1 MSNKVN
7 TPLWKYAAPIIVG
20 LLVFLIGAPAGL
32 SSSAW
37 IFVSIFAGLVIGLI
51 LEPMPPAFIGLIAIT
66 LSVLFRVGM
75 PVVEKNGSIVP
86 TTSAQAISWGLS
98 GFSNSIVW
106 LIFAAFMIGIGYQNS
121 GLGKR
126 IALFLVKHLSKSS
139 LGLGYAIA
147 ITDLILAPFIP
158 SNAARS
164 GGTIYPIVS
173 GICPMFDS
181 YPDKNPK
188 RIGAYLTW
196 LSLATTCV
204 SSTLFLTG
212 QAPNPLAVEL
222 AAKSGVTLVSWT
234 GWFIAVAPVGFL
246 LFLITPLLTYFLCPP
261 EVKGSPEIAAWARE
275 EFTKLGT
282 MSRNEIAMALISLLA
297 LVLWIGSSFFGVNP
311 TTTALIVIILMV
323 LFRIISWSDFL
334 ANKPA
339 WNVLTW
345 FATLVPMAAGLKNV
359 GFLTWLAN
367 VAGGYLTH
375 LDTTMATLG
384 LLIAFCVLR
393 YFFASGTA
401 YVTAMVGLFTVL
413 ATHVAGGNPAEIMLA
428 LLLPMGIMG
437 ILTPYGTG
445 HSPVWFASGYVKGPE
460 FWKLGAIFGII
471 YLLIFIVIGM
481 PWIHFI
487 LPKL

>member
-1 MSNKVN
+1 
-7 TPLWKYAAPIIVG
+7 
-20 LLVFLIGAPAGL
+20 
-32 SSSAW
+32 
-37 IFVSIFAGLVIGLI
+37 
-51 LEPMPPAFIGLIAIT
+51 
-66 LSVLFRVGM
+66 
-75 PVVEKNGSIVP
+75 
-86 TTSAQAISWGLS
+86 
-98 GFSNSIVW
+98 
-106 LIFAAFMIGIGYQNS
+106 
-121 GLGKR
+121 
-126 IALFLVKHLSKSS
+126 
-139 LGLGYAIA
+139 IA

-181 YPDKNPK
+181 YPDKNPRK
-188 RIGAYLTW
+188 IGAYLNW

-222 AAKSGVTLVSWT
+222 AAKSGVQTVSWT
-234 GWFIAVAPVGFL
+234 GWFLAVAPVGIL
-246 LFLITPLLTYFLCPP
+246 LFLITPILTYYLCPP
-261 EVKGSPEIAAWARE
+261 EVKGSPEIAKWAAD
-275 EFTKLGT
+275 EFHKLGAMT
-282 MSRNEIAMALISLLA
+282 KKEIGMAVISILA

-323 LFRIISWSDFL
+323 LARIISWSDFL

-345 FATLVPMAAGLKNV
+345 FATLVPMASGLKNV
-359 GFLTWLAN
+359 GFLEWLAKS
-367 VAGGYLTH
+367 AGGYLTH
-375 LDTTMATLG
+375 LDVTMATLG
-384 LLIAFCVLR
+384 LLVAFCVLR

-401 YVTAMVGLFTVL
+401 YVTAMVGLFAVL
-413 ATHVAGGNPAEIMLA
+413 AGQISGGNASEIMLI

-471 YLLIFIVIGM
+471 YLVIFVVIGI
-481 PWIHFI
+481 PWIHFV
-487 LPKL
+487 LPML

>member
-75 PVVEKNGSIVP
+75 PVVEKNGSIIP

-126 IALFLVKHLSKSS
+126 IALFLVKHLGKSS

-204 SSTLFLTG
+204 SSTLFNR
-212 QAPNPLAVEL
+212 A
-222 AAKSGVTLVSWT
+222 
-234 GWFIAVAPVGFL
+234 
-246 LFLITPLLTYFLCPP
+246 
-261 EVKGSPEIAAWARE
+261 SP
-275 EFTKLGT
+275 
-282 MSRNEIAMALISLLA
+282 
-297 LVLWIGSSFFGVNP
+297 
-311 TTTALIVIILMV
+311 
-323 LFRIISWSDFL
+323 
-334 ANKPA
+334 
-339 WNVLTW
+339 
-345 FATLVPMAAGLKNV
+345 
-359 GFLTWLAN
+359 
-367 VAGGYLTH
+367 
-375 LDTTMATLG
+375 
-384 LLIAFCVLR
+384 
-393 YFFASGTA
+393 
-401 YVTAMVGLFTVL
+401 
-413 ATHVAGGNPAEIMLA
+413 
-428 LLLPMGIMG
+428 
-437 ILTPYGTG
+437 
-445 HSPVWFASGYVKGPE
+445 
-460 FWKLGAIFGII
+460 
-471 YLLIFIVIGM
+471 
-481 PWIHFI
+481 
-487 LPKL
+487 